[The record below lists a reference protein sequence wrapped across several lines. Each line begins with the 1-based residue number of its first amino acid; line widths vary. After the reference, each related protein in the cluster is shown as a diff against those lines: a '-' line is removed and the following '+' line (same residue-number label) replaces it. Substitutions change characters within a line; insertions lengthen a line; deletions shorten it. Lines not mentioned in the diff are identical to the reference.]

1 MPISE
6 WQDVLG
12 HALDQFDLSADF
24 WESLDWGTTEVI
36 DKETEAL
43 IYDLMTLGKTVED
56 IEKCCEGAQSLED
69 FKNKLKAMSGAAKQ
83 ANQDL
88 EQTPKTTKEYIKD
101 IASYT
106 TQVEK
111 IQSLIDHI
119 NTYGQLDMDKVLDI
133 AEGNPE
139 ILMYIRNLTEMQK
152 KLEEIKKDLQETQ
165 MHNAYSDLILND
177 ESAFNSSR
185 YANYGKQYGVN
196 TLSGLISYFKSDSF
210 IETYGQRTSD
220 LQVASVEKEVAT
232 LVARLMEA
240 TDAANELGDALDDLE
255 PDDSAEKAYMTDLQA
270 NLEATKNYAQWID
283 ALDKTS
289 SSYDPT
295 KVLDAYTQLENIF
308 PELKEY
314 ERGTADYMERA
325 KQLVAETTDEI
336 YAQAAAWGVV
346 TDLQAKTAQYADNAQ
361 KQKTFQGMDS
371 DNYLGAINYLEKV
384 MMDQRESTGE
394 GIVDSWK
401 NALSQ
406 LDEQGIL
413 QGMVGMFG
421 DIYNLAEEC
430 GGGIEE
436 IIAKLMEL
444 RDAAQNM
451 GLEELAQQ
459 IKENIE
465 AASASTY
472 GYQEQ
477 VNQIANALA
486 SGGVEEAIA
495 KFNNGLSTTMKEGI
509 AKQFPELILALNNAK
524 KAEDALKDSTG
535 DMEAAQKKATSAAN
549 ALASALKNATA
560 QNNAKYY
567 ENTNKA
573 INSLYNGTMKAR
585 DALDVYEKDAIAA
598 QKAIHDFDSANKS
611 LAQGI
616 AITTSDIQN
625 LSSYLG
631 GIDPQWLIDNWSE
644 VGPMMSAALAEGED
658 AFRRLNEA
666 AFINITGT
674 SNVDFSDL
682 EKGLITTSGL
692 AQETLDELLKVGL
705 FEVENVEVDTFAW
718 VWEGTNLVLKKLQ
731 GMTQIIKPKASNPL
745 SGTRWSA
752 PRTASTSSRSSGG
765 GSGGS
770 TTQSVSEID
779 RLLDR
784 MKQLNDLYDHT
795 QSIYK
800 AQQQYYQQTGQLQG
814 VIMYLEKEGQS
825 LIAQNKILEENI
837 AEIEIWIEAK
847 KAELATLAVA
857 SEAYQTAAQEL
868 AALQQRHQ
876 EYTRQLINNRAAI
889 EQINQSIKDQKNKIR
904 DMEIEL
910 RNVIYK
916 AIEDREALKE
926 RMLQGRIN
934 VENTIL
940 DLIQKRYEKER
951 DYILENASKQ
961 IEMLEKEKDLLSEQ
975 LELRKQE
982 AESQEKAVQ
991 LAELEAKYARIV
1003 ADPTR
1008 KTEALAL
1015 EKQIR
1020 DLRDDLSWETAE
1032 KELKK
1037 QQDAIDG
1044 QITTI
1049 EDYVAYV
1056 KEYYNDLFEHPKKLI
1071 AEMESIIVQTD
1082 ADIIAWLQEN
1092 SDEYAEATAAAQQ
1105 AMVNSWQDLIMDMHG
1120 EIKTYWDEVEEIIA
1134 DGDEA
1139 IIQFLV
1145 ENSADYKSAGKLQAQ
1160 AYVEEWMEMLSNLKK
1175 AHMNVSEQM
1184 MYDNYAVIASA
1195 NGLVPSGSN
1204 VSVGGSGGNSSG
1216 SSSGGSS
1223 AARPTQSA
1231 PTATVQRSIAPQQ
1244 TVHGYSFYFQGRR
1257 YANQGYASSGEA
1269 ASAGQAVA
1277 NSLIQQARLSP
1288 EEGNRAITGF
1298 YAYDQGGLAT
1308 HTGPAWL
1315 DGTPEDPERVLSPRQ
1330 TSLFESLVQ
1339 SMEQMSK
1346 INLPALPVFGN
1357 DMIGSGNAI
1366 NVGDIIVNV
1375 DKLEND
1381 DDYEELARKVFET
1394 IMEKMNRGAAIG
1406 GLRF

>member
-1 MPISE
+1 ME
-6 WQDVLG
+6 
-12 HALDQFDLSADF
+12 FDEFL
-24 WESLDWGTTEVI
+24 
-36 DKETEAL
+36 
-43 IYDLMTLGKTVED
+43 
-56 IEKCCEGAQSLED
+56 
-69 FKNKLKAMSGAAKQ
+69 
-83 ANQDL
+83 
-88 EQTPKTTKEYIKD
+88 
-101 IASYT
+101 
-106 TQVEK
+106 
-111 IQSLIDHI
+111 H
-119 NTYGQLDMDKVLDI
+119 
-133 AEGNPE
+133 
-139 ILMYIRNLTEMQK
+139 R
-152 KLEEIKKDLQETQ
+152 LQE
-165 MHNAYSDLILND
+165 AY
-177 ESAFNSSR
+177 
-185 YANYGKQYGVN
+185 YG
-196 TLSGLISYFKSDSF
+196 D
-210 IETYGQRTSD
+210 
-220 LQVASVEKEVAT
+220 
-232 LVARLMEA
+232 
-240 TDAANELGDALDDLE
+240 
-255 PDDSAEKAYMTDLQA
+255 A
-270 NLEATKNYAQWID
+270 NLEGLAAQI
-283 ALDKTS
+283 K
-289 SSYDPT
+289 
-295 KVLDAYTQLENIF
+295 
-308 PELKEY
+308 KE
-314 ERGTADYMERA
+314 
-325 KQLVAETTDEI
+325 
-336 YAQAAAWGVV
+336 
-346 TDLQAKTAQYADNAQ
+346 
-361 KQKTFQGMDS
+361 
-371 DNYLGAINYLEKV
+371 
-384 MMDQRESTGE
+384 
-394 GIVDSWK
+394 
-401 NALSQ
+401 
-406 LDEQGIL
+406 
-413 QGMVGMFG
+413 
-421 DIYNLAEEC
+421 
-430 GGGIEE
+430 IEE
-436 IIAKLMEL
+436 
-444 RDAAQNM
+444 
-451 GLEELAQQ
+451 
-459 IKENIE
+459 
-465 AASASTY
+465 ASAATY

-486 SGGVEEAIA
+486 TGGVEEAAA
-495 KFNNGLSTTMKEGI
+495 KFNGLTNTMKEGI

-535 DMEAAQKKATSAAN
+535 DTEAAQKKATSAAN
-549 ALASALKNATA
+549 ALTNALKNATA

-585 DALDVYEKDAIAA
+585 DALDAYEKDAIAA

-658 AFRRLNEA
+658 AFRRLQEA
-666 AFINITGT
+666 AFITITGT
-674 SNVDFSDL
+674 SDVDFSDL
-682 EKGLITTSGL
+682 EKGLVVIDGM
-692 AQETLDELLKVGL
+692 AEDVVDQLLSLGL
-705 FEVENVEVDTFAW
+705 FEADTVQLPGGAWIWENGRF
-718 VWEGTNLVLKKLQ
+718 VWKELNSFQTVLK
-731 GMTQIIKPKASNPL
+731 PKGNNAYAP
-745 SGTRWSA
+745 RWSA
-752 PRTASTSSRSSGG
+752 PRTASSRSSGGGGGSSGG

-1134 DGDEA
+1134 GGDEA

-1204 VSVGGSGGNSSG
+1204 VSVSSSGGSSSG

-1223 AARPTQSA
+1223 AARSTQSV

-1257 YANQGYASSGEA
+1257 YANQGYASSNEA